1 MTTAKGFT
9 GNRSGLPSAVKSVLS
24 AHRRRSPIGK
34 MLVIATLAA
43 GSLFAT
49 ETAST
54 QKNDAA
60 GLAFSVGYYRIEIT
74 PPVGIPLSGY
84 YSRRAMTGVLD
95 PLYATCLAF
104 SDGTN
109 RALVVA
115 VDNLQIADSV
125 VAQIKEAVTAK
136 TKLPPEAM
144 FIHASHIHTGPSVVT
159 KSVSVN
165 SEDATT
171 VQLGNA
177 ILISRLSDG
186 AKYAFDDLAPAK
198 MLIGRGEAKGISFIR
213 RYKMKD
219 GTTQTNPGVN
229 NPNIDH
235 PIGKPDEQVQLVR
248 FVREGKKEI
257 ALMNF
262 QCHPDVISG
271 TKCSADW
278 PGLSA
283 RLLEKAFDGEINAV
297 LINGAQGDTNHIQT
311 DVKKGEVVP
320 KRYEMSKHMART
332 IVGAALQVWGKCVP
346 VPAGRVSYGMRQ
358 VRIESH
364 RGKPEELPLAHKY
377 VELHKA
383 GKASEIPAKGMQN
396 TTLVA
401 GAYRMVELEH
411 GPDHF
416 MMPVSSVSIG
426 TTLAFAGFPG
436 EPFTWMGTET
446 KAKSPFLMTVP
457 ACTTNGSRGY
467 FPVESAYAEG
477 GYEAATSRF
486 APGSAER
493 LVVGQ
498 VEQLKSLYSE
508 ASK

>member
-1 MTTAKGFT
+1 MKRLIMTVLAIGSFVAMSAETPATQPKETSGSGF
-9 GNRSGLPSAVKSVLS
+9 SA
-24 AHRRRSPIGK
+24 
-34 MLVIATLAA
+34 
-43 GSLFAT
+43 
-49 ETAST
+49 
-54 QKNDAA
+54 
-60 GLAFSVGYYRIEIT
+60 GYYRIEIT
-74 PPVGIPLSGY
+74 PPLGIPLSGY
-84 YSRRAMTGVLD
+84 YSRRAMTGILD

-104 SDGTN
+104 SDGKN

-125 VAQIKEAVTAK
+125 IAQIKEAVTAK
-136 TKLPPEAM
+136 TKLPPEAV

-159 KSVSVN
+159 KSVNVN
-165 SEDATT
+165 SEDATI
-171 VQLGNA
+171 VQLGNK
-177 ILISRLSDG
+177 ILVSRLSDG

-198 MLIGRGEAKGISFIR
+198 ILIGRSEAKGISFIR

-219 GTTQTNPGVN
+219 GSTQTNPGVN

-262 QCHPDVISG
+262 QCHPDVIGG

-320 KRYEMSKHMART
+320 HRYEMSKHMART
-332 IVGAALQVWGKCVP
+332 VVGAALQVWGKCVP
-346 VPAGRVSYGMRQ
+346 VPAGRISYGMRQ

-377 VELHKA
+377 VELHKV
-383 GKASEIPAKGMQN
+383 GRSSEIPAKGMQN

-401 GAYRMVELEH
+401 GAYRMVELEN

-446 KAKSPFLMTVP
+446 KAKSPFTMTVP

-493 LVVGQ
+493 LVAGQ
-498 VEQLKSLYSE
+498 LEQLQSLYGE

>member
-1 MTTAKGFT
+1 MKK
-9 GNRSGLPSAVKSVLS
+9 LL
-24 AHRRRSPIGK
+24 
-34 MLVIATLAA
+34 IAALAA
-43 GSLFAT
+43 GSLIAFSA
-49 ETAST
+49 ETSAT
-54 QKNDAA
+54 QKPNTAETPF
-60 GLAFSVGYYRIEIT
+60 LAGYYRIDIT
-74 PPVGIPLSGY
+74 PPVGVPLSGY
-84 YSRRAMTGVLD
+84 YSRRAMTGILD

-104 SDGTN
+104 SDGKN

-115 VDNLQIADSV
+115 VDNLQIAAPV
-125 VAQIKEAVTAK
+125 IAQLKDAVKAK
-136 TKLPPEAM
+136 TGLPPEAI
-144 FIHASHIHTGPSVVT
+144 FIHASHIHTGPAVVA
-159 KSVSVN
+159 KGVCVADG
-165 SEDATT
+165 DAAI
-171 VQLGNA
+171 VQLSNT
-177 ILISRLSDG
+177 ILASRLSDG

-198 MLIGRGEAKGISFIR
+198 MLIGKGEAKGISFVR

-219 GTTQTNPGVN
+219 GSTQTNPGVN

-235 PIGKPDEQVQLVR
+235 PIGRPDETLQLVR

-262 QCHPDVISG
+262 QCHPDVIGG

-278 PGLSA
+278 PGLA
-283 RLLEKAFDGEINAV
+283 CRLLERAFGGDVDAILV
-297 LINGAQGDTNHIQT
+297 NGAQGDTNHIQT
-311 DVKKGEVVP
+311 DVKKGEVIP
-320 KRYEMSKHMART
+320 RRYEMSKHMART

-346 VPAGRVSYGMRQ
+346 VPVGRIGYGMRD

-364 RGKPEELPLAHKY
+364 RGKPEDLPLAHKY

-383 GKASEIPAKGMQN
+383 GRASEIPAKGMQN
-396 TTLVA
+396 VTLVA

-416 MMPVSSVSIG
+416 TMPVSAISIG

-436 EPFTWMGTET
+436 EPFTWMGCEV
-446 KAKSPFLMTVP
+446 KAKSPFAMTVP

-493 LVVGQ
+493 LVAGQ
-498 VEQLKSLYSE
+498 LEQLKSLYGAAAE
-508 ASK
+508 

>member
-1 MTTAKGFT
+1 MIQMQTT
-9 GNRSGLPSAVKSVLS
+9 L
-24 AHRRRSPIGK
+24 
-34 MLVIATLAA
+34 
-43 GSLFAT
+43 
-49 ETAST
+49 E
-54 QKNDAA
+54 
-60 GLAFSVGYYRIEIT
+60 
-74 PPVGIPLSGY
+74 
-84 YSRRAMTGVLD
+84 
-95 PLYATCLAF
+95 
-104 SDGTN
+104 
-109 RALVVA
+109 VA
-115 VDNLQIADSV
+115 DN
-125 VAQIKEAVTAK
+125 T
-136 TKLPPEAM
+136 
-144 FIHASHIHTGPSVVT
+144 
-159 KSVSVN
+159 
-165 SEDATT
+165 
-171 VQLGNA
+171 
-177 ILISRLSDG
+177 G
-186 AKYAFDDLAPAK
+186 AKKIMAIRTLGQRKKFAE
-198 MLIGRGEAKGISFIR
+198 IGDIIR
-213 RYKMKD
+213 AS
-219 GTTQTNPGVN
+219 
-229 NPNIDH
+229 
-235 PIGKPDEQVQLVR
+235 
-248 FVREGKKEI
+248 VREAAPRG
-257 ALMNF
+257 
-262 QCHPDVISG
+262 S
-271 TKCSADW
+271 
-278 PGLSA
+278 
-283 RLLEKAFDGEINAV
+283 
-297 LINGAQGDTNHIQT
+297 
-311 DVKKGEVVP
+311 VKKGEVVP
-320 KRYEMSKHMART
+320 TRYEMSKHMART

-493 LVVGQ
+493 LVAGQ
-498 VEQLKSLYSE
+498 LEQLKSLYGG

>member
-1 MTTAKGFT
+1 MKRLIMTVLAIGSFVAMSAETPATQPKETSGSGF
-9 GNRSGLPSAVKSVLS
+9 SA
-24 AHRRRSPIGK
+24 
-34 MLVIATLAA
+34 
-43 GSLFAT
+43 
-49 ETAST
+49 
-54 QKNDAA
+54 
-60 GLAFSVGYYRIEIT
+60 GYYRIEIT
-74 PPVGIPLSGY
+74 PPLGIPLSGY
-84 YSRRAMTGVLD
+84 YSRRAMTGILD
-95 PLYATCLAF
+95 PLYVTCLAF
-104 SDGTN
+104 SDGKN

-125 VAQIKEAVTAK
+125 IAQIKEAVTAK
-136 TKLPPEAM
+136 TKLPPEAV

-159 KSVSVN
+159 KSVNVN
-165 SEDATT
+165 SEDATI
-171 VQLGNA
+171 VQLGNK
-177 ILISRLSDG
+177 ILVSRLSDG

-198 MLIGRGEAKGISFIR
+198 ILIGRSEAKGISFIR

-219 GTTQTNPGVN
+219 GSTQTNPGVN

-262 QCHPDVISG
+262 QCHPDVIGG

-320 KRYEMSKHMART
+320 HRYEMSKHMART
-332 IVGAALQVWGKCVP
+332 VVGAALQVWGKCVP

-383 GKASEIPAKGMQN
+383 GRSSELPAKGMQN

-401 GAYRMVELEH
+401 GAYRMVELEN

-446 KAKSPFLMTVP
+446 KAKSPFTMTVP

-493 LVVGQ
+493 LVAGQ
-498 VEQLKSLYSE
+498 LEQLQSLYGE